1 MKTMSFKPHFYD
13 SRDKKF
19 LDNDT
24 DYETIRVRK
33 TYDMYH
39 TISEFDMHIGEIGV
53 IALYVTQYSY
63 PAFMLTDL
71 VAVGA
76 ACFAGLASIPNS
88 E

>member
-1 MKTMSFKPHFYD
+1 MSFKPHFYD

-33 TYDMYH
+33 TYNMYH
-39 TISEFDMHIGEIGV
+39 TISDFDMHIGEIRV
-53 IALYVTQYSY
+53 IVLYVTQYSY
-63 PAFMLTDL
+63 SDFMLIDL

-76 ACFAGLASIPNS
+76 ACFMGLASIPNS

>member
-1 MKTMSFKPHFYD
+1 MKTMSFKPHFYN
-13 SRDKKF
+13 SRDKKY

-33 TYDMYH
+33 TNNMYH
-39 TISEFDMHIGEIGV
+39 TISGFDMHIGEIRV
-53 IALYVTQYSY
+53 IVLYLTQYSY
-63 PAFMLTDL
+63 PAFMLIDL

-76 ACFAGLASIPNS
+76 ACFARLASIPNS